1 MDIDLTEEQQLL
13 KNSARDFFEKELPK
27 EVVKELEVD
36 PLGYSPDLWRKMA
49 ELGWCGLTIPEQYG
63 GAEFGFLELV
73 MLLDEMG
80 RACLPGPFFSTVVL
94 GAPIIM
100 AAGSEEQKSELLPKL
115 ASGDLVLALALTEP
129 SATYDASGIATTA
142 TADKDS
148 YILNGTKLFV
158 HDAHCAD
165 YILCVA
171 KTKVWSTPE
180 EGISIFMVDPNSSG
194 ITITPLET
202 IADDHQNEIIFDNV
216 VVPAEN
222 MIGEV
227 DHGWPVIKR
236 VLEEAAVAKCAE
248 MIGGCD
254 WTVET
259 SANYAKER
267 VQYDHPIGA
276 YGSIQHY
283 LADMWIEAGM
293 ARRMTYFAAWSL
305 EQETPCSAEVAKAKT
320 CVNEA
325 YKYCTRMGVQ
335 IHGGIGTT
343 HDHDIGLFYRRSR
356 QAALLFGDTEDS
368 LIKIAQEMG
377 L

>member
-1 MDIDLTEEQQLL
+1 MNLDLTEEQQLL

-27 EVVKELEVD
+27 EAVKELEVD
-36 PLGYSPDLWRKMA
+36 PLGYSPELWKKMS

-63 GAEFGFLELV
+63 GVEFGMLELV

-80 RACLPGPFFSTVVL
+80 RACLPGPFFSTTAL
-94 GAPIIM
+94 GVPIIM
-100 AAGSEEQKSELLPKL
+100 TAGSESQKSELLPKI
-115 ASGDLVLALALTEP
+115 ANGELVLALALTEP
-129 SATYDASGIATTA
+129 SATYDAVGIETTA
-142 TADKDS
+142 KNEAGS
-148 YILNGTKLFV
+148 YILNGTKLFI

-165 YILCVA
+165 YLICAARTGVA
-171 KTKVWSTPE
+171 STPE
-180 EGISIFMVDPNSSG
+180 EGISIFIVDPKSQG
-194 ITITPLET
+194 ITISALES
-202 IADDHQNEIIFDNV
+202 IADDHQSEIVFENV
-216 VVPAEN
+216 SVPESN
-222 MIGEV
+222 LIGSA
-227 DHGWPVIKR
+227 DQGWPIIEK
-236 VLEEAAVAKCAE
+236 VLEQAIVAKCAE

-254 WTVET
+254 WVVEA
-259 SANYAKER
+259 SASYAKER
-267 VQYDHPIGA
+267 VQYGHPIGA

-293 ARRMTYFAAWSL
+293 ARRMTYFAAWNL
-305 EQETPCSAEVAKAKT
+305 DQGTPCKKDVAIAKA

-325 YKYCTRMGVQ
+325 YKHCTRMGVQ

-368 LIKIAQEMG
+368 LRKVSQEMG

>member
-1 MDIDLTEEQQLL
+1 MDLELTEEQQLL

-27 EVVKELEVD
+27 ETVKELEVD
-36 PLGYSPDLWRKMA
+36 TLGYSPELWKTMA

-63 GAEFGFLELV
+63 GAEFGMQELV

-80 RACLPGPFFSTVVL
+80 RACLPGPFFSTIVL

-100 AAGSEEQKSELLPKL
+100 AAGSEEQKSELLPKI
-115 ASGDLVLALALTEP
+115 ASGDLTLALALTEP
-129 SATYDASGIATTA
+129 SATYDASGIETTA

-171 KTKVWSTPE
+171 KSKVWSTPD
-180 EGISIFMVDPNSSG
+180 EGISIFLVDPKSPG

-202 IADDHQNEIIFDNV
+202 IADDHQNEVIFENV
-216 VVPAEN
+216 VVPAAN
-222 MIGEV
+222 LIGEV
-227 DHGWPVIKR
+227 NRGWPVIKR
-236 VLEEAAVAKCAE
+236 VLEEAAIAKCAE

-259 SANYAKER
+259 SAAYAKER
-267 VQYDHPIGA
+267 VQYGHPIGA

-293 ARRMTYFAAWSL
+293 ARRMTYYAAWCL
-305 EQETPCSAEVAKAKT
+305 DQGVPCAMEVATTKI

-325 YKYCTRMGVQ
+325 YKHCTRMGVQ
-335 IHGGIGTT
+335 ILGGIGTT
-343 HDHDIGLFYRRSR
+343 HDHDMGLFYRRSR
-356 QAALLFGDTEDS
+356 QAALLFGDTEAS
-368 LIKIAQEMG
+368 LNKVAEEMS

>member
-1 MDIDLTEEQQLL
+1 MDLDLTEEQQLL

-27 EVVKELEVD
+27 ETVKELEVD
-36 PLGYSPDLWRKMA
+36 DLGYSKELWKKMA

-63 GAEFGFLELV
+63 GAEFGMLEQV

-80 RACLPGPFFSTVVL
+80 RACLPGPFFSTIVL
-94 GAPIIM
+94 GAPIIIS
-100 AAGSEEQKSELLPKL
+100 AGSDKQKSELLPKI
-115 ASGDLVLALALTEP
+115 ANGEIVLALALTEP
-129 SATYDASGIATTA
+129 SATYDAIGIETTA
-142 TADKDS
+142 KAEADS
-148 YILNGTKLFV
+148 YIINGTKLFIY
-158 HDAHCAD
+158 DAHCAD
-165 YILCVA
+165 YIICVA
-171 KTKVWSTPE
+171 RTMAGSTPE
-180 EGISIFMVDPNSSG
+180 EGISLFLIDPKSPG
-194 ITITPLET
+194 ITITPLES
-202 IADDHQNEIIFDNV
+202 IADDHQSEIVFKNV
-216 VVPAEN
+216 SVPASN
-222 MIGEV
+222 LIGTI
-227 DHGWPVIKR
+227 DQGWPIIRKI
-236 VLEEAAVAKCAE
+236 LEQAIVAKCGE

-259 SANYAKER
+259 SAAYAKER
-267 VQYDHPIGA
+267 VQYGHPIGA

-305 EQETPCSAEVAKAKT
+305 DQGNPCSKDIAIAKA

-325 YKYCTRMGVQ
+325 YKHCTRMGVQ

-356 QAALLFGDTEDS
+356 QAALLFGDTEDA
-368 LIKIAQEMG
+368 LRKVAQEMG

>member
-1 MDIDLTEEQQLL
+1 MDLELTEEQQLL

-27 EVVKELEVD
+27 ETVKELEVD
-36 PLGYSPDLWRKMA
+36 ELGYSTELWKKMA

-63 GAEFGFLELV
+63 GAEFGMQELV

-80 RACLPGPFFSTVVL
+80 RACLPGPFFSTIVL

-100 AAGSEEQKSELLPKL
+100 AAGSEEQKSELLPKI
-115 ASGDLVLALALTEP
+115 ASGNLILALALTEP
-129 SATYDASGIATTA
+129 SATYDASGIETTA

-171 KTKVWSTPE
+171 KSKVWSTSE
-180 EGISIFMVDPNSSG
+180 EGISIFMVEPKSPG

-202 IADDHQNEIIFDNV
+202 IADDHQSEVIFEDV
-216 VVPAEN
+216 VVPASN
-222 MIGEV
+222 MIGEK
-227 DHGWPVIKR
+227 DKAWPVMKR
-236 VLEEAAVAKCAE
+236 VLQEAAIAKCAE

-259 SANYAKER
+259 SAAYAKER
-267 VQYDHPIGA
+267 VQYGHPIGA

-293 ARRMTYFAAWSL
+293 ARRMTYYAAWCL
-305 EQETPCSAEVAKAKT
+305 DQGIPCTMEVATTKT

-325 YKYCTRMGVQ
+325 YKHCTRMGVQ
-335 IHGGIGTT
+335 ILGGIGTT
-343 HDHDIGLFYRRSR
+343 HDHDMGLFYRRSR

-368 LIKIAQEMG
+368 LNKVAEEMS

>member
-1 MDIDLTEEQQLL
+1 MDLELTEEQQLL
-13 KNSARDFFEKELPK
+13 KKSARDFFDKELPK
-27 EVVKELEVD
+27 ETVKELEVD
-36 PLGYSPDLWRKMA
+36 PLGYSPELWKKMA
-49 ELGWCGLTIPEQYG
+49 ELGWCGLTIPEKHG
-63 GAEFGFLELV
+63 GAEFGFMELV

-94 GAPIIM
+94 CAPIIT
-100 AAGSEEQKSELLPKL
+100 AAASEEQKSELLPKI
-115 ASGDLVLALALTEP
+115 ASGDLKMALALTEP

-165 YILCVA
+165 NILCVA
-171 KTKVWSTPE
+171 KSKVFSMPE
-180 EGISIFMVDPNSSG
+180 EAISIFMIDPSTPG
-194 ITITPLET
+194 ITITPLQT

-216 VVPAEN
+216 IVPAAN
-222 MIGEV
+222 LIGEV
-227 DHGWPVIKR
+227 NQGWPVIKR
-236 VLEEAAVAKCAE
+236 VLEEAAIAKCAE

-254 WTVET
+254 WTVEA
-259 SANYAKER
+259 SAAYAKER
-267 VQYDHPIGA
+267 VQYGHPIGA

-293 ARRMTYFAAWSL
+293 ARRMTYFAAWCL
-305 EQETPCSAEVAKAKT
+305 DQETPCSMEVAKTKA
-320 CVNEA
+320 CVSEA
-325 YKYCTRMGVQ
+325 YKHCTRMGVQ

-343 HDHDIGLFYRRSR
+343 HDHDIGLFYRRAR

-368 LIKIAQEMG
+368 LNKVAQEMG